1 MGLVLP
7 TIKATLLKSICH
19 WVQKSEKKKHVGRH
33 TASNTA
39 EKPEWQILKP

>member
-19 WVQKSEKKKHVGRH
+19 WVQKSEKKHVGRH
-33 TASNTA
+33 IASSTA